1 MTINTVIKHHNAHS
15 SRTMRGLNY
24 LRQTEQKYT
33 RAFRLMC
40 PSFNLHTFDNW
51 PGQQQLLLQHVYPR
65 TSPLPHTVPQIVGI
79 FIVRQ
84 FAWLGRLEGRLFIL
98 SHWEHNKTREK
109 ERERE
114 RKREHGTA
122 DDQSFPGNRMKMTMP
137 GIRPGVRE
145 RERARACCKFNIEIK
160 V

>member
-24 LRQTEQKYT
+24 LRQTEQKAKYT

-51 PGQQQLLLQHVYPR
+51 PGQQQLLLQHMYPPQH
-65 TSPLPHTVPQIVGI
+65 SPPPHGATNRWHFHCATICVAGKARRQIIYFVPLRAQ
-79 FIVRQ
+79 Q
-84 FAWLGRLEGRLFIL
+84 
-98 SHWEHNKTREK
+98 NK
-109 ERERE
+109 RERE
-114 RKREHGTA
+114 RQST

-137 GIRPGVRE
+137 GIRPGERE
-145 RERARACCKFNIEIK
+145 REREGASCKFNIEIK

>member
-1 MTINTVIKHHNAHS
+1 MRILHEQCEASITYARLNRNTQELFDWCAPRLTFTLLTIGLANS
-15 SRTMRGLNY
+15 SCCCSTC
-24 LRQTEQKYT
+24 TP
-33 RAFRLMC
+33 A
-40 PSFNLHTFDNW
+40 P
-51 PGQQQLLLQHVYPR
+51 V
-65 TSPLPHTVPQIVGI
+65 PHTVPQIVGI

-114 RKREHGTA
+114 WKREHGTA

-137 GIRPGVRE
+137 GIRPGVGE
-145 RERARACCKFNIEIK
+145 REKEREGASWKFNIEIK